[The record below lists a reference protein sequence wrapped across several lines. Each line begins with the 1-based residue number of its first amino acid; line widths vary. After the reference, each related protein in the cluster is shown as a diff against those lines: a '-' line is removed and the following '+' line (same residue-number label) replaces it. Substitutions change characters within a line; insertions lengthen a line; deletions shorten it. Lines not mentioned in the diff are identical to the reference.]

1 MHQLRYPQS
10 TSKVLKSPAAINC
23 CHLYQFYPRSIIV
36 NILFRI
42 HWRLAYSNILKIV
55 IIDTRMQQSSANP
68 GNIENKN
75 FLLPQICSNC
85 WAKRVQR
92 KHIEKNMH
100 KTSMHEHVCNR
111 LPQLKVFIFREN
123 IRLIFYRPHHLL
135 PVYHH

>member
-36 NILFRI
+36 KYLVLNP
-42 HWRLAYSNILKIV
+42 LAISVFKHLENSNNWHPYATK
-55 IIDTRMQQSSANP
+55 RANP

-75 FLLPQICSNC
+75 FLLPQICSKC